1 MLVRYTRQ
9 LVTAALIAAAGL
21 GMGACSVH
29 PGAAVVTSSGV
40 TFSNADIHQAAQQ
53 LSFLTGGRRISD
65 GQIRAAIM
73 NEDAYLAGGAVVG
86 VTVSDEV
93 MNRLNQ
99 EAATV
104 QNLEPIE
111 LTPATRAALTSLLI
125 DYQLTGVMQMN
136 PTVAAQVNQVMNEA
150 SSSSTATLNPR
161 FPVSS
166 VKAEPTLFGD
176 AVSGEKDPDVSSLM
190 GGGTPG
196 TTTR

>member
-1 MLVRYTRQ
+1 MAVTLGAVTMRVLAVLVALARLTMIVLAAVTVTGVRTMR
-9 LVTAALIAAAGL
+9 LAVTA
-21 GMGACSVH
+21 
-29 PGAAVVTSSGV
+29 
-40 TFSNADIHQAAQQ
+40 
-53 LSFLTGGRRISD
+53 
-65 GQIRAAIM
+65 
-73 NEDAYLAGGAVVG
+73 LAGGAVVG

>member
-1 MLVRYTRQ
+1 MRYTRQ
-9 LVTAALIAAAGL
+9 LATAALIVAAGL
-21 GMGACSVH
+21 GMGACSAH

-40 TFSNADIHQAAQQ
+40 TYSNADIHQAAQQ
-53 LSFLTGGRRISD
+53 LTFLTSGRITYSD

-93 MNRLNQ
+93 MNELNQ
-99 EAATV
+99 EAAKA

-111 LTPATRAALTSLLI
+111 LTPATRAALTSLFI

-136 PTVAAQVNQVMNEA
+136 PTVAAQVNQVMKEA

-166 VKAEPTLFGD
+166 VKSEPPLFGD
-176 AVSGEKDPDVSSLM
+176 AVSGAKDDPTAALL
-190 GGGTPG
+190 GGNAH
-196 TTTR
+196 